1 MGGQNGSSQDMIV
14 DRQWAERNLGFDPIS
29 SPPPAFTYAFA
40 PAPSSSS
47 NEDIQREIIDFDS
60 EAPAGREFFAFSTT
74 TGLSRF
80 TDVPWPPGLAP
91 KAGPPPRRG

>member
-1 MGGQNGSSQDMIV
+1 MIA

-29 SPPPAFTYAFA
+29 TPPPASTYAF
-40 PAPSSSS
+40 PAAARSFS

-60 EAPAGREFFAFSTT
+60 ESPAGREFLAFSTT

-80 TDVPWPPGLAP
+80 TKDRSCPSTGL
-91 KAGPPPRRG
+91 